1 MTAPAGWDWSR
12 VDVVV
17 PARRPAPGVRMA
29 GFRYRDVATV
39 DLTMIPHPL
48 VTLLIDLG
56 ENGIVYDVLG
66 RPIAGSA
73 IVGLHGGAIRIAGAG
88 SGDVLQIRLSP
99 VVAAAVLRDTDV
111 IGGAVTPMARLW
123 GNRSAEL
130 TERLRS
136 APSWDDRFA
145 LAAAFLRSRVPGRF
159 DVAPEIAFA
168 WDQAVRTRGLV
179 RIQALAAETGW
190 SRQRLWSRF
199 RAHVGV
205 TPKHAAE
212 LVRFD
217 HAAHLLAAGRPPADA
232 AVEAGYADQSHLHRR
247 TKAITDLTPAA
258 VARAPWLAIDD
269 IAWPPDLT
277 T

>member
-1 MTAPAGWDWSR
+1 
-12 VDVVV
+12 
-17 PARRPAPGVRMA
+17 MA
-29 GFRYRDVATV
+29 GFRYRDVGAV
-39 DLTMIPHPL
+39 DMTMIPHPL

-56 ENGIVYDVLG
+56 ERGIVYDTLG
-66 RPIAGSA
+66 RPVTGSA
-73 IVGLHGGAIRIAGAG
+73 IVGLRGGAVRISGSG

-111 IGGAVTPMARLW
+111 IGGAVTPMAELW
-123 GNRSAEL
+123 VDTAEL
-130 TERLRS
+130 CERLRATS
-136 APSWDDRFA
+136 SWDDRFA
-145 LAAAFLRSRVPGRF
+145 LAAAFLRSRVSRKAE
-159 DVAPEIAFA
+159 VAPEIAYA
-168 WDQAVRTRGLV
+168 WDQAMRTRGLV
-179 RIQALAAETGW
+179 RIQDLALETGW

-199 RAHVGV
+199 RTHIGV

-247 TKAITDLTPAA
+247 TRAITDLTPSV
-258 VARAPWLAIDD
+258 VAQATWLAIDD
-269 IAWPPDLT
+269 IAWPT